1 VLAAAA
7 HQKQQRSTSTSPRQY
22 YLVLAST
29 LLAGRKLVALAL
41 ATMPVLVLLEVQ
53 VVLFVLPSI
62 LVLLVVS
69 LLK

>member
-29 LLAGRKLVALAL
+29 LLAGRKLVALA
-41 ATMPVLVLLEVQ
+41 TMPALVLLEVQ